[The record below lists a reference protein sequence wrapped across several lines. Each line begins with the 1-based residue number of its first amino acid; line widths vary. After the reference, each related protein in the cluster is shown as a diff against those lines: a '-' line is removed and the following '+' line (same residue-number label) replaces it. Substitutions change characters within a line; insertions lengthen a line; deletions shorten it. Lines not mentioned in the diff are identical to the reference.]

1 MSILVYSIPKGEA
14 PQKNF
19 KELTKN
25 EGFIYWDNA
34 KFKKINTGD
43 KVFVTNVSKGT
54 WYLTELIDND
64 IPITR
69 DDDQD
74 CITFN
79 DAGYLYTVPDANR
92 WGNYVKLKIL
102 EKIEN
107 KFAPYKNT
115 GAGCSTFIENDRGN
129 GEIRIKQLQD
139 VFNSSTTPLAAKLL
153 EDLYLKTENT
163 KDSNIILKGKTQ
175 GMYLLKRIK
184 TQDSRGEFFIPNKFI
199 GKDKFFP
206 SPKDEDP
213 YPSGSNPYSV
223 DLYFKWNFLNT
234 EIETNPLKKYRSDVH
249 SNTDTRLART
259 PRLALDSDPITIIKK
274 NSSNK
279 YEAWIYKKGDKN
291 YDKVDRLL
299 GDEQYLLTHNI
310 NLDIKE
316 EPKMKYPLN
325 QILYGPPGTGKTYS
339 TITKALKI
347 IGVEYNKNYQEAQ
360 KLFQMELGKR
370 IEFVT
375 MHQSFSYEDFVQGLK
390 PTPTEHGSGVVFN
403 YKNGVFKEICER
415 ADENRFLDKSNP
427 NENKILTDKLFP
439 SFYLSIDENSVYEI
453 LKEFVYDGENVPQY
467 QAIEYFNKKLGKK
480 YCKAWRDKF
489 DYILG
494 NKSPRIGYQPD
505 KFREGEIEE
514 FTKYSNEFEKL
525 TPEERKNKII
535 TEWIDNKSE
544 IISMS
549 PQANN
554 HVIILDEI
562 NRANISRVF
571 GELITLIEKDKR
583 DGKLTAT
590 LPSGEHFTVPS
601 NLHIIGTMNT
611 ADKSIAL
618 VDIALRRRFEFEAL
632 YPDPDVLKN
641 VLKKNGFSNNDIQQR
656 VNILSR
662 LNRIIRAKKSVDFE
676 IGHSYFMDND
686 TLVNILN
693 KQVLPLL
700 NEYFMYDLKK
710 VKEIIEQTQKDKEGE
725 AIPKPGIIF
734 NNQIWKDR
742 GLLEVESIKSEED
755 NLDVIEIDETSQ
767 D

>member
-1 MSILVYSIPKGEA
+1 MKKKEIVSLLSKFSYQHVLEAMEIIDKSNIPSKRKSIAYNVLSLDSRNFYPPPLLIEKAYKISTNKDLPPNFFQNIGKKSPHFKRLEELGFTINLKSNMTIQFNTIIFKKVPANEVGTGTEIAVLKKYFTSGFIDDPKDFLEA
-14 PQKNF
+14 DD
-19 KELTKN
+19 N
-25 EGFIYWDNA
+25 EGSKSYSVRTLYKGINYNYQLKAYKTQNYSKDRRLILNNTNDPLGLDRETDDYLAIMFNN
-34 KFKKINTGD
+34 KI
-43 KVFVTNVSKGT
+43 
-54 WYLTELIDND
+54 
-64 IPITR
+64 
-69 DDDQD
+69 
-74 CITFN
+74 
-79 DAGYLYTVPDANR
+79 
-92 WGNYVKLKIL
+92 
-102 EKIEN
+102 
-107 KFAPYKNT
+107 
-115 GAGCSTFIENDRGN
+115 
-129 GEIRIKQLQD
+129 
-139 VFNSSTTPLAAKLL
+139 
-153 EDLYLKTENT
+153 T
-163 KDSNIILKGKTQ
+163 KDSPIE
-175 GMYLLKRIK
+175 IK
-184 TQDSRGEFFIPNKFI
+184 VI
-199 GKDKFFP
+199 DK
-206 SPKDEDP
+206 
-213 YPSGSNPYSV
+213 NNN
-223 DLYFKWNFLNT
+223 LYI
-234 EIETNPLKKYRSDVH
+234 EIEKLYGQRSGLVL
-249 SNTDTRLART
+249 S
-259 PRLALDSDPITIIKK
+259 K
-274 NSSNK
+274 NSHPELFESFINEK
-279 YEAWIYKKGDKN
+279 
-291 YDKVDRLL
+291 
-299 GDEQYLLTHNI
+299 LTLSPMI
-310 NLDIKE
+310 Q
-316 EPKMKYPLN
+316 PLN

-339 TITKALKI
+339 TVTKALDI
-347 IGVEYNKNYQEAQ
+347 IGVEYKNYEEAQ
-360 KLFQMELGKR
+360 ELFQNDLGKR

-390 PTPTEHGSGVVFN
+390 PTSTEDGSGVVFK

-427 NENKILTDKLFP
+427 YENKILTDKLFP

-453 LKEFVYDGENVPQY
+453 LKEFVYDGGNVPQY

-505 KFREGEIEE
+505 KFREGELEE
-514 FTKYSNEFEKL
+514 FTKYSDEFEKL
-525 TPEERKNKII
+525 TAGERKNKLI

-544 IISMS
+544 IILTSS
-549 PQANN
+549 QSNN

-571 GELITLIEKDKR
+571 GELIALIEKDKR

-590 LPSGEHFTVPS
+590 LPSGEAFTVPS

-618 VDIALRRRFEFEAL
+618 VDIALRRRFEFKAL
-632 YPDPDVLKN
+632 YPNPNILKN

-710 VKEIIEQTQKDKEGE
+710 VKEIIEKTQKDKEGE

-755 NLDVIEIDETSQ
+755 NLDEIEIDETSQ